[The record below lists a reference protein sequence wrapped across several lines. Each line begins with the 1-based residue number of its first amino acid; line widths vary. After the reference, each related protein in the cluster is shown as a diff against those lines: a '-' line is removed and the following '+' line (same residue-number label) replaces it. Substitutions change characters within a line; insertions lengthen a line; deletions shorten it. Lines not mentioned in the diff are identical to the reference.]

1 MNRGTPTTFAIA
13 LLSAVGLNLAANVAC
28 AQQSV
33 EAFYRGATVYLDIG
47 LPPGGGY
54 DLYGRVFARY
64 AGRHIPGN
72 PNIVTRNMEGAGG
85 LRAANHYYN
94 AAPRDGAHIAL
105 IQAPVIMQAYFGD
118 PAVQFDA
125 QKFTWIGSLNK
136 DLSSCGVWSTSGVNS
151 FDDIFKREVSFGAS
165 GAGGMLAQHPLI
177 FKNLLGAKAK
187 VIMGYK
193 GSNDVNLAMERS
205 EVDGACAI
213 FASTLKTRWRD
224 DWKAGRLKIIIQVG
238 PDNDPD
244 FGDAPNI
251 FSYAKTPEDRQLMQ
265 LLFGQSIMGRPILA
279 PPNIPTDRRDAL
291 RKAML
296 ETLRD
301 PDFKAE
307 AEKLFMD
314 FNPATGPEIEALLA
328 EYKSYP
334 ATIANRA
341 RVLLQN
347 Y

>member
-1 MNRGTPTTFAIA
+1 MKGLAKLERAFRFLAISIVFGVA
-13 LLSAVGLNLAANVAC
+13 SSAH

-33 EAFYRGATVYLDIG
+33 ESFYRGATVFLDIG

-54 DLYGRVFARY
+54 DLYGRIFARY

-72 PNIVTRNMEGAGG
+72 PSVVARNMEGAGG

-94 AAPRDGAHIAL
+94 AAPRDGSHIAL
-105 IQAPVIMQAYFGD
+105 IQAPVIMQDYFGD
-118 PAVQFDA
+118 PAAQFDA

-136 DLSSCGVWSTSGVNS
+136 DLSSCGVWSSSGVDT
-151 FDDIFKREVSFGAS
+151 FDDLFKREVSFGAS

-177 FKNLLGAKAK
+177 FKNLLGARAK

-238 PDNDPD
+238 PENDPH
-244 FGDAPNI
+244 FGAAPNI
-251 FSYAKTPEDRQLMQ
+251 FSYAKTAQDRQLMQ

-296 ETLRD
+296 DTIKD
-301 PDFKAE
+301 PEFQAE
-307 AEKLFMD
+307 AQKLFMD
-314 FNPATGPEIEALLA
+314 FNAASAPEIEALLA

-334 ATIANRA
+334 PEIVNKAKL
-341 RVLLQN
+341 LLQT

>member
-1 MNRGTPTTFAIA
+1 MNARTAK
-13 LLSAVGLNLAANVAC
+13 NLAIGLFSFIGISTTADVAY

-33 EAFYRGATVYLDIG
+33 ESFYRGATVYLDIG

-94 AAPRDGAHIAL
+94 SAPRDGAHIAL
-105 IQAPVIMQAYFGD
+105 IQAPVIMQGYFGD
-118 PAVQFDA
+118 PAAQFDA

-136 DLSSCGVWSTSGVNS
+136 DLSSCGVWSTAGVSS
-151 FDDIFKREVSFGAS
+151 FDDLFKREVSFGAS

-251 FSYAKTPEDRQLMQ
+251 FSYAKNPEDRQLMQ

-279 PPNIPTDRRDAL
+279 PPNIPIDRRDAL

-296 ETLRD
+296 ATLRD
-301 PDFKAE
+301 PNFKAE
-307 AEKLFMD
+307 ADKLFMD

-334 ATIANRA
+334 AGIIDKAKM
-341 RVLLQN
+341 LLQN

>member
-1 MNRGTPTTFAIA
+1 MNHRTRSNRAIGA
-13 LLSAVGLNLAANVAC
+13 LSAAGLLVATQIAS
-28 AQQSV
+28 AQQAV
-33 EAFYRGATVYLDIG
+33 ESFYRGATVYLDIG

-72 PNIVTRNMEGAGG
+72 PTVVARNMEGAGG
-85 LRAANHYYN
+85 LRAANFYYN

-105 IQAPVIMQAYFGD
+105 VQAPVIMQAYFGD
-118 PAVQFDA
+118 PAAQFDA

-136 DLSSCGVWSTSGVNS
+136 DLSSCGVWSTSGVAS
-151 FDDIFKREVSFGAS
+151 FDDLFKREVSFGAS

-224 DWKAGRLKIIIQVG
+224 DWKTGKLKIIIQVG
-238 PDNDPD
+238 PENDPD

-251 FSYAKTPEDRQLMQ
+251 LSYAKTPEDRQLMQ

-279 PPNIPTDRRDAL
+279 PPNIPTERRDAL
-291 RKAML
+291 RRAML
-296 ETLRD
+296 ETLKD
-301 PDFKAE
+301 PDFQSE
-307 AEKLFMD
+307 AQKLFMD
-314 FNPATGPEIEALLA
+314 FNPATGAEIEALLA

-334 ATIANRA
+334 VAIAHKA
-341 RVLLQN
+341 KVMLQN